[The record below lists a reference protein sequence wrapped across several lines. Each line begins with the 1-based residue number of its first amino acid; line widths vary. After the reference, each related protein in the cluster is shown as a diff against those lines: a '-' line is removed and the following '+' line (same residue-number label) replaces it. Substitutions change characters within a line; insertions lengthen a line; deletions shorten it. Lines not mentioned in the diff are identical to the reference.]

1 MAYRPTDK
9 TRAHMA
15 LQRRNLLDA
24 ALVIV
29 SNQGFT
35 ALSIVKV
42 AARSGLAVGSVYK
55 HFNSKDQLLL
65 QVYNELSSTDLV
77 LDPQLINQSPD
88 AATQLNTALD
98 QFFAK
103 ALMADKLAYALFAEP
118 ISPLISQQRQQ
129 YKSEFSKIF
138 SEIISH
144 GIEQKV
150 FYTQDITMTATAIV
164 GILIESLLTPMQWQ
178 DQAMPTF
185 ERIKL
190 IQQCQQFCLRAVMGN
205 NNPLNNQVTP

>member
-1 MAYRPTDK
+1 MAYRSTDK

-15 LQRRNLLDA
+15 RQRRKLLDA
-24 ALVIV
+24 ALTIV

-42 AARSGLAVGSVYK
+42 ATRSGLAVGSVYK

-65 QVYNELSSTDLV
+65 QVYSELSSTDLV
-77 LDPQLINQSPD
+77 LDLQLINQSSD
-88 AATQLNTALD
+88 AAIQLNIALD

-129 YKSEFSKIF
+129 YKSQFITIFSKI
-138 SEIISH
+138 ISQ
-144 GIEQKV
+144 GIEQKI
-150 FYTQDITMTATAIV
+150 FCNQDITMTANAIV

-205 NNPLNNQVTP
+205 HNPLNNQVTS